1 MMYLGIDYHKRFSFA
16 TKMDDK
22 GNILEQIK
30 ISNDRTTLKNYLSPL
45 SPDTKIALE
54 ATGNWYSFYE
64 LVEEKG
70 LDISLAHPSKTIN
83 GFFLPRA
90 SLILW
95 WFDTTYPLFW
105 R

>member
-1 MMYLGIDYHKRFSFA
+1 DNMP
-16 TKMDDK
+16 
-22 GNILEQIK
+22 NVV
-30 ISNDRTTLKNYLSPL
+30 
-45 SPDTKIALE
+45 LE
-54 ATGNWYSFYE
+54 AMSHGEPVVATRLGSLLE
-64 LVEEKG
+64 L
-70 LDISLAHPSKTIN
+70 ISEGIN